1 MIALEMF
8 AQQSGIVRQFRT
20 IDPQQVGGMA
30 FNQGD
35 ASFRCRGSIVFVD
48 HGSCF
53 GFVACQVCA
62 QFLKPRLALVEGS
75 ERGRHGEGVR
85 FGHFVRVERTP
96 YLMPQH
102 GIWNHYGSR
111 VKTGDIER
119 FGRCHAG
126 HGVHCAL
133 LIHRGKGH
141 VIISRIG
148 KITMNFVADYGHMMV
163 PAKLTYACEGVAIPD
178 SAYGIVWIAQDHQ
191 RGLRIGQL
199 GFQIGPVDG
208 VMSGTVVF
216 QR

>member
-1 MIALEMF
+1 
-8 AQQSGIVRQFRT
+8 
-20 IDPQQVGGMA
+20 MA

-178 SAYGIVWIAQDHQ
+178 SAYRIVWIAQDHQ